1 MYFNNDELNV
11 LDNMDLTGVR
21 NPLLIQL
28 QLRRQ
33 LAKVRQ
39 EEIDQARQLRI
50 QKRNEEMKRILEKHR
65 LERNK

>member
-1 MYFNNDELNV
+1 MYFNNDELNI

-21 NPLLIQL
+21 NPLLLQL

-50 QKRNEEMKRILEKHR
+50 EKRILERHR
-65 LERNK
+65 LERM

>member
-33 LAKVRQ
+33 LAKVRR
-39 EEIDQARQLRI
+39 EDIDQARQLRI
-50 QKRNEEMKRILEKHR
+50 EKRNEEMKRILEKHR
-65 LERNK
+65 LERM

>member
-1 MYFNNDELNV
+1 MYFNNDELNI

-50 QKRNEEMKRILEKHR
+50 EKRNEEMKRMLEKHR
-65 LERNK
+65 LERM

>member
-39 EEIDQARQLRI
+39 EEADQARQLRI
-50 QKRNEEMKRILEKHR
+50 EKRNEEMKRILEKHR
-65 LERNK
+65 LERM

>member
-39 EEIDQARQLRI
+39 EEADQARQLRI
-50 QKRNEEMKRILEKHR
+50 EKREEVMKRILEKHR
-65 LERNK
+65 LERM

>member
-50 QKRNEEMKRILEKHR
+50 EKRNEEMKRILERHK

>member
-1 MYFNNDELNV
+1 MYFNNDELNI

-50 QKRNEEMKRILEKHR
+50 EKRNEEMKRILEKHR
-65 LERNK
+65 LERM

>member
-1 MYFNNDELNV
+1 MYFNNDELNI

-39 EEIDQARQLRI
+39 EEADQARQLRI
-50 QKRNEEMKRILEKHR
+50 EKRNEEMKRILEKHR
-65 LERNK
+65 LERM